1 MLWMHGS
8 VHASRAR
15 DTMVTTGFAS
25 SVANLEFFR
34 KTPRFWIGLV
44 WDGLLL
50 GLSSAIDGHNDAA
63 GKQSVGA
70 RLPETNH
77 GTDLH
82 SWLLRFKAAAGH
94 SIGRQD
100 DRGRPASIHVLR
112 SLPIF
117 CASASLTTIEL
128 AQVPEG
134 SRASEMC
141 EHAASKRRST
151 PLSRERRRAFKAMP
165 SESRHRQDM

>member
-1 MLWMHGS
+1 
-8 VHASRAR
+8 
-15 DTMVTTGFAS
+15 MVTTGFAS

-100 DRGRPASIHVLR
+100 DRDDLHPSMFFVAFLSSVLR
-112 SLPIF
+112 P
-117 CASASLTTIEL
+117 
-128 AQVPEG
+128 P
-134 SRASEMC
+134 
-141 EHAASKRRST
+141 
-151 PLSRERRRAFKAMP
+151 
-165 SESRHRQDM
+165 